1 MSRMFNFSKT
11 HILWFDECYD
21 EIYYK
26 FETSISITEK
36 TDLLIVI
43 GTTGNTTLPSRIITT
58 VMEKTGRNSYRSL

>member
-1 MSRMFNFSKT
+1 MFNFSKT